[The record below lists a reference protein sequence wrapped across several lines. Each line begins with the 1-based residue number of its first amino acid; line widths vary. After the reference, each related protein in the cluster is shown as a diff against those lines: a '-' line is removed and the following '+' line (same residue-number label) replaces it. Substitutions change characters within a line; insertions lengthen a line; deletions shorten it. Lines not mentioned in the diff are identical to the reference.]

1 MKGGMIMNRSLDK
14 NKFES
19 VINIVFN
26 ILKVGVI
33 ILYVMIG
40 LFVLL
45 SIIFPFIPKTLLDFD
60 LSNLEHVNIQT
71 GSILYDMSGII
82 TFTGIVN
89 LKWLLS
95 LLFIVVTI
103 NLGFFQYILI
113 LLKNIL
119 IDVQQKTPF
128 SIKNITRLKYMGIAY
143 LVSSI
148 VLSFVNGSLFSVII
162 NTFDIFEANVNFSI
176 DFQSVFMGTLILI
189 LAYVFEYG
197 ALLQEDS
204 DMTV

>member
-1 MKGGMIMNRSLDK
+1 MNRSLDK

>member
-1 MKGGMIMNRSLDK
+1 MNRSLDK

-189 LAYVFEYG
+189 LAYQIPYYEF
-197 ALLQEDS
+197 LLL
-204 DMTV
+204 